1 MSGFSWEK
9 AARKFTTSSI
19 FIGNSLEAD
28 SFSFRVPRNHCQKN
42 QEPTISSGEMVHS
55 RPEMRSFF
63 RNTFLL
69 SLVFVVPFIGLAA
82 HRHRHTARHTGPAAL
97 AHAVDKLLAAPEAA
111 QAHWGIS
118 ITTLDGRLVYE
129 KNDAQLF
136 APASNAKLLTTTTAL
151 ALFGP
156 NTTIETRVIAPSAPD
171 AEGTVHGD
179 VTLVGAGDPSI
190 SGRAYPYSG
199 KTDQPSPPLVALE
212 SLANRLQQ
220 RGVKRV
226 EGNIV
231 GDDTAFPWEP
241 YGTGWAWDD
250 LVWDYGAP
258 ISALTINDN
267 VVYLAV
273 TPGAKSGDPVAFTWN
288 SAVTGSYYTVE
299 NDARTSA
306 AGSQPSLGL
315 DRPLGSREFRLF
327 GTLPA
332 GGAPSHIALA
342 ILDPAQFAATAFR
355 QMLEARGIVV
365 TGTATA
371 HHRESVDT
379 AIYEQSV
386 LRPLTLPDSP
396 QATGPVQIAPTVPAG
411 DVVLASRT
419 SVPLLEDMTV
429 TNKVSQNLHAEIFL
443 RLLGKHFGE
452 DGSIVEGARVVRA
465 EMLRAGVQP
474 QDFFF
479 YDGSGLSPEDRVTP
493 RAITTLLRYVAEQP
507 WGAEFRSTLPIGGVD
522 GTLSDRFTHGPLR
535 DHVFAK
541 TGTLEEVNA
550 LSGYVTARNGRT
562 LIFSILCNGHMPEA
576 KGITQTIDAI
586 VTAAAET
593 YSVR

>member
-1 MSGFSWEK
+1 M
-9 AARKFTTSSI
+9 KF
-19 FIGNSLEAD
+19 
-28 SFSFRVPRNHCQKN
+28 
-42 QEPTISSGEMVHS
+42 
-55 RPEMRSFF
+55 FF

-69 SLVFVVPFIGLAA
+69 FAVLVLPFSGFAA
-82 HRHRHTARHTGPAAL
+82 HRHHRARHTPSGTLSHQIDAL
-97 AHAVDKLLAAPEAA
+97 LFAPTAA

-136 APASNAKLLTTTTAL
+136 APASNAKLLTTSTAL

-171 AEGTVHGD
+171 AQGTVHGD
-179 VTLVGAGDPSI
+179 VTLVGAGDLSM

-199 KTDQPSPPLVALE
+199 KTERPNSPLSALQALADQ
-212 SLANRLQQ
+212 LQQ

-231 GDDTAFPWEP
+231 GDDTAFPQEP

-250 LVWDYGAP
+250 LIWDYGAP
-258 ISALTINDN
+258 ISALTVNDN
-267 VVYLAV
+267 IVFLTVM
-273 TPGAKSGDPVAFTWN
+273 PGTKAGDPVTFTWN
-288 SAVTGSYYTVE
+288 PDVTSSFYTVE
-299 NDARTSA
+299 NDAHTSV

-332 GGAPSHIALA
+332 GGAASKIALA
-342 ILDPAQFAATAFR
+342 IIDPAQFAAVAFR
-355 QMLEARGIVV
+355 QMLQARGITV

-371 HHRESVDT
+371 HHRPSIDT

-386 LRPLTLPDSP
+386 MRPLALP
-396 QATGPVQIAPTVPAG
+396 PVTPSSGVAQIAPTVPAG
-411 DVVLASRT
+411 AFVLASRT
-419 SVPLLEDMTV
+419 SVPLLQDITV
-429 TNKVSQNLHAEIFL
+429 TNKVSQNLHAETWL
-443 RLLGKHFGE
+443 RLLGQHFSE

-465 EMLRAGVQP
+465 QMQRAGVQP

-479 YDGSGLSPEDRVTP
+479 YDGSGLSPEDRITP
-493 RAITTLLRYVAEQP
+493 RALTALLRYIAEQP
-507 WGAEFRSTLPIGGVD
+507 WGAEFRTTLPIGGID
-522 GTLSDRFTHGPLR
+522 GTLSDRFLHGPLH

-550 LSGYVTARNGRT
+550 FSGYVIAKNGRT
-562 LIFSILCNGHMPEA
+562 LVFSILCNGHMPEA
-576 KGITQTIDAI
+576 KGITKTIDAI
-586 VTAAAET
+586 VTAAAESD
-593 YSVR
+593 SVR